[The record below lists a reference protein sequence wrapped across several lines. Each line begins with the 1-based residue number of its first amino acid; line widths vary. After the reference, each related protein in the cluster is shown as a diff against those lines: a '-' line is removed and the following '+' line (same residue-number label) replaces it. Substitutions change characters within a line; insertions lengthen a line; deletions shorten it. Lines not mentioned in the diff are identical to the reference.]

1 MKQPLGGAVEGGSSA
16 GAKPKE
22 VEVVSPYPCNLID

>member
-1 MKQPLGGAVEGGSSA
+1 MKQPLGGAEGGSSA